1 MLDASKLDAEP
12 KMLDEA
18 RRAVRESVVDQM
30 ELNPGRRSQTRFTPG
45 CHILGFQPG
54 ADRG

>member
-1 MLDASKLDAEP
+1 
-12 KMLDEA
+12 MLDEA